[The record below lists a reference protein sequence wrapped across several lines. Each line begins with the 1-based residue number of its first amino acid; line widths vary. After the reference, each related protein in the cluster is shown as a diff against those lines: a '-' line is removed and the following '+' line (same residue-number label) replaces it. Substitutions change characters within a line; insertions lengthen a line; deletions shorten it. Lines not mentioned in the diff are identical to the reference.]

1 MLFYVTFPHE
11 TRAKLQQY
19 TLSSSVLIGS
29 LSCVRAKPPLRAVL
43 KIGLT
48 RESREDRDSCCWVPG
63 HVVFSLKDCIARVNE
78 FYKEI
83 YSSDT
88 YSHSHCQEHH
98 FWYPVAA

>member
-1 MLFYVTFPHE
+1 M
-11 TRAKLQQY
+11 
-19 TLSSSVLIGS
+19 
-29 LSCVRAKPPLRAVL
+29 RAKPPLRAVL

-48 RESREDRDSCCWVPG
+48 RESRGDRDSCCWVPG

-88 YSHSHCQEHH
+88 YSTVIVKNITFGIQLQPKFKRITILH
-98 FWYPVAA
+98 